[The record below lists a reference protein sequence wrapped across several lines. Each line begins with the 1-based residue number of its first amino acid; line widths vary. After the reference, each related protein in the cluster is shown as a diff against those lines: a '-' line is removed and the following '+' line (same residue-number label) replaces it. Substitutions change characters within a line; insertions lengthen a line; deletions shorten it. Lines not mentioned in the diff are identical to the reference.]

1 MTSVWGPL
9 SGVPTVG
16 TPPRESAEGPS
27 IEGSGQRRLR
37 AAAVWLP
44 ALAAL
49 AIGGWR
55 ITVPSLWRDES
66 VSAVVAR
73 SPLSYMRQLMGDIDA
88 VHALYYLLLRPFAA
102 FGGSEFLLR
111 LPSLIA
117 FACTAYGIAVLG
129 RRLVGPM
136 AGLYGGLLY
145 ALLPMANRYA
155 QEVRSY
161 AIVSFVAVLAT
172 WLLVNALDSPS
183 RRRYVGYAAS
193 VAVLGWFHLYA
204 LLLVGVHAVAVWTA
218 RPRRVLPW
226 VLAVA
231 GAGITLVPLVVV
243 ASGQRE
249 TQLFW
254 LHPPDFDDLTAFLE
268 EVAGNTAAAV
278 VLFSLAACG
287 VWWSRRTPVV
297 ALWAFAPILAS
308 FLISQVYPVYD
319 PRYVLFVVPAIALLA
334 GIGVHAVTTSL
345 RGHIAVPI
353 IAFVLVGAL
362 IFSAHVEIREPA
374 SRPDDLRSLSAVLAS
389 TERPGDGVLFVPQ
402 RYRLFV
408 SVYGDPFRNLTD
420 LTNAPGTYEPRTAAQ
435 FTAAAAG
442 LDRVWLVAPPAG
454 PRNVG
459 DPRFIAL
466 SRAFKLVSNRSFGYT
481 RLALYVR
488 NSH

>member
-1 MTSVWGPL
+1 M
-9 SGVPTVG
+9 
-16 TPPRESAEGPS
+16 
-27 IEGSGQRRLR
+27 
-37 AAAVWLP
+37 WLP

-49 AIGGWR
+49 AIGGWG

-73 SPLSYMRQLMGDIDA
+73 SPLSYMRQLMGEIDA

-117 FACTAYGIAVLG
+117 FVATAYGIAVLG

-145 ALLPMANRYA
+145 ALLPMASRYA

-172 WLLVNALDSPS
+172 WLLLNALDSPS
-183 RRRYVGYAAS
+183 RWRYVAYAAS

-218 RPRRVLPW
+218 RPRRILPW

-231 GAGITLVPLVVV
+231 GAGIILLPLVAV
-243 ASGQRE
+243 ASGQRD

-254 LHPPDFDDLTAFLE
+254 LHPPGFEDLTAFLE
-268 EVAGNTAAAV
+268 EIAGNAAAAV
-278 VLFSLAACG
+278 VLLALAACG
-287 VWWSRRTPVV
+287 VWWSRRTPIV

-353 IAFVLVGAL
+353 IAFALVGAL
-362 IFSAHVEIREPA
+362 TFSAHVAIRQPA
-374 SRPDDLRSLSAVLAS
+374 SRPDDLRSLSAVLGA
-389 TERPGDGVLFVPQ
+389 EQRPGDGVLYVPQ

-408 SVYGDPFRNLTD
+408 SVYGEPFQKLTD

-435 FTAAAAG
+435 LTAAAAG
-442 LDRVWLVAPPAG
+442 LDRVWLVAPPVT
-454 PRNVG
+454 PRNIG
-459 DPRFIAL
+459 DPRFVEL
-466 SRAFKLVSNRSFGYT
+466 RRTFNLVSSRSFGYT

-488 NSH
+488 KGR

>member
-1 MTSVWGPL
+1 
-9 SGVPTVG
+9 
-16 TPPRESAEGPS
+16 
-27 IEGSGQRRLR
+27 
-37 AAAVWLP
+37 
-44 ALAAL
+44 
-49 AIGGWR
+49 
-55 ITVPSLWRDES
+55 
-66 VSAVVAR
+66 
-73 SPLSYMRQLMGDIDA
+73 
-88 VHALYYLLLRPFAA
+88 
-102 FGGSEFLLR
+102 
-111 LPSLIA
+111 
-117 FACTAYGIAVLG
+117 
-129 RRLVGPM
+129 
-136 AGLYGGLLY
+136 
-145 ALLPMANRYA
+145 
-155 QEVRSY
+155 
-161 AIVSFVAVLAT
+161 
-172 WLLVNALDSPS
+172 
-183 RRRYVGYAAS
+183 
-193 VAVLGWFHLYA
+193 
-204 LLLVGVHAVAVWTA
+204 
-218 RPRRVLPW
+218 
-226 VLAVA
+226 
-231 GAGITLVPLVVV
+231 
-243 ASGQRE
+243 
-249 TQLFW
+249 
-254 LHPPDFDDLTAFLE
+254 
-268 EVAGNTAAAV
+268 
-278 VLFSLAACG
+278 
-287 VWWSRRTPVV
+287 V

-362 IFSAHVEIREPA
+362 TFSAHVEIREPA

-389 TERPGDGVLFVPQ
+389 KERPGDGVLFVPQ

-408 SVYGDPFRNLTD
+408 SVYGEPFRNLTD